1 MVPELIPAAKNAEIL
16 AAEITDRLANLSYK
30 FPHIVGSKG
39 SGAFAK
45 PFDTPN
51 LQENSVMKKSPIVLA
66 AVAATML
73 SIPAIAEDPSFRA
86 AQDVGVAAMAL
97 ALVTIMPFGADA
109 LELKPLQAGTFVLG
123 AQSVSIYYTVSGDTY
138 EVVATIAPDGG
149 TSGAPIRLVG
159 FLQPGQKAL
168 ISTGQFD
175 TTAAPDTLELV
186 HQGNLLSATAVTNV
200 ALLSMPTELSS
211 EAPK

>member
-1 MVPELIPAAKNAEIL
+1 M
-16 AAEITDRLANLSYK
+16 ANLSYE
-30 FPHIVGSKG
+30 FPHIFGSKG

-123 AQSVSIYYTVSGDTY
+123 AQSVSIYYTVIGDTY

-159 FLQPGQKAL
+159 FLQPEKAL

-186 HQGNLLSATAVTNV
+186 HQGNLLLATAVTNV